1 MRISN
6 LLLIFI
12 VPAVALSQGSSR
24 GFASLKFPLNAFDAA
39 TSEAFVADP
48 TALQS
53 VRLNPANIASRESYD
68 IVFSHMQWIQD
79 IRTENLSLAAPLIF
93 GSLSFSLANTSVDDI
108 ELRDQPGP
116 PLGTFSS
123 QATIFQLAYGI
134 EATDALRIGIASK
147 YLYEKIFVDEAT
159 GLGFDAGAIYLPP
172 LKGLSLGFA
181 VTNLGNLSAFR
192 TQQTDL
198 PTQMR
203 VGGTYAFFLG
213 TMTLR
218 AAATYS
224 SELSTS
230 NSHLS
235 LGGEFIY
242 KNLFALRFGYQTG
255 YDSRNLSAGLG
266 IRYTIVSI
274 DYAYVPFS
282 LDLGEAHILTIGFSL

>member
-1 MRISN
+1 MRISYV
-6 LLLIFI
+6 LLIFF

-24 GFASLKFPLNAFDAA
+24 GFVSLKFPLNAFDAA
-39 TSEAFVADP
+39 TSEAFVSDP
-48 TALQS
+48 MSLQS

-123 QATIFQLAYGI
+123 QATVFQLAYGI
-134 EATDALRIGIASK
+134 EATNALKIGIASK

-172 LKGLSLGFA
+172 VKGLSLGFA

-192 TQQTDL
+192 AQQTDL
-198 PTQMR
+198 PSQVR
-203 VGGTYAFFLG
+203 IGGTYAFFLG
-213 TMTLR
+213 ATTLR
-218 AAATYS
+218 TAASYA
-224 SELSTS
+224 SELGTS
-230 NSHLS
+230 NSHLG
-235 LGGEFIY
+235 LGGEFTY
-242 KNLFALRFGYQTG
+242 RNQFSLRLGYQSG
-255 YDSRNLSAGLG
+255 YDSRGLSAGLG
-266 IRYTIVSI
+266 IRYSIVSI

-282 LDLGEAHILTIGFSL
+282 LDLGEAHIFTIGFSL